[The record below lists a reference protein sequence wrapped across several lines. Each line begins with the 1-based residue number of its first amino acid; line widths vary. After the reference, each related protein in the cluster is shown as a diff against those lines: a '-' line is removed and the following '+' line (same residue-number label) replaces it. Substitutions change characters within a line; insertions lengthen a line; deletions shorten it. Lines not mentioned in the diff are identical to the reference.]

1 MKLISLYIE
10 NFGGLSRYQLKFE
23 EGITSV
29 AEPNG
34 FGKTT
39 LAEFIRA
46 MFYGFPR
53 KSKTLEK
60 SRRQKYAPWNGGQ
73 YGGNLVFSHQGKRY
87 RVERWFGTN
96 PRGDSFLLIDLETGR
111 KSTRFGEEL
120 GLELFGLDAD
130 SFERITYLPQSE
142 PEEMPATASIVSKL
156 RDLMENGTDAG
167 NYDKAIAL
175 LRAER
180 SDLVPYR
187 GSGGAVAETAQC
199 ITQLQL
205 QLDTACSCQE
215 QLRAAQE
222 EAALAH
228 EDVQR
233 AQKQLAAISE
243 GYQLAARHE
252 TDRQHQQ
259 QYAELCHRRNVIR
272 EKMSFYRKKYPFG
285 LPQEEDLLAAEL
297 AAARLKQ
304 SGEATATERIP
315 TTEQLA
321 YCRSICA
328 QFAAQQERAG
338 HLQRR
343 IAQILQAQT
352 AYPDVRSAFP
362 GVPAAAMFCGGVMT
376 VGGAAL
382 VLLLEWIYGLAVFA
396 AGVLAILCTIVL
408 LCVRRRKYR
417 LAQRERNM
425 HQQQIRSTLSDL
437 RAQADQANRM
447 AAKSAEEACGFFAQF
462 DMEPV
467 PSQYPAAL
475 LELEQRLLR
484 STRYRAE
491 MEQSEQTLCQFF
503 DNLGIKPEQNVSA
516 LLQQLR
522 KDMHDLR
529 GANILSEEMA
539 ERIAALEAS
548 CGEILAADPVAA
560 VDVRDLQH
568 QEQQLRDTIAAA
580 TTRMLRA
587 QQKAQ
592 HLQEQV
598 VVIPQLLAE
607 LENKQKELAEDREKV
622 QILDATMEFL
632 TQARENLATAYMG
645 AIRSRFGHYLSMLQ
659 ENAGESYLIDTD
671 LRIRLER
678 NGSARELAYFSAGQT
693 DLVLLCMRLA
703 LVDALFGDR
712 EMFLVLDDPFINLD
726 DAHMEK
732 ARKLLRK
739 LSGNH
744 QILYLTC
751 HSSRTV

>member
-10 NFGGLSRYQLKFE
+10 NFGGLSRYQLEFE
-23 EGITSV
+23 AGITSV

-73 YGGNLVFSHQGKRY
+73 YGGNLVFSHQGRRY

-96 PRGDSFLLIDLETGR
+96 PRGDTFELIDLETGR

-130 SFERITYLPQSE
+130 SFERSTYLPQSE
-142 PEEMPATASIVSKL
+142 PDEMSTTASIVSKL
-156 RDLMENGTDAG
+156 SDLVENGTEAG

-180 SDLVPYR
+180 SALVPYR
-187 GSGGAVAETAQC
+187 GSGGAVAETAQY

-205 QLDTACSCQE
+205 QLDTAYSCQE

-222 EAALAH
+222 EAALAQA
-228 EDVQR
+228 DAQR
-233 AQKQLAAISE
+233 AQKQLAVIRE
-243 GYQLAARHE
+243 GYQLAARQE
-252 TDRQHQQ
+252 TDRQHQL
-259 QYAELCHRRNVIR
+259 QYAELCRRRNVIQ
-272 EKMSFYRKKYPFG
+272 EKISFYRKKYPLG
-285 LPQEEDLLAAEL
+285 LPQEEALLSAEL
-297 AAARLKQ
+297 AAVHVKQ
-304 SGEATATERIP
+304 DGEIAAAERIP
-315 TTEQLA
+315 TAEQLEH
-321 YCRSICA
+321 CRSICA

-343 IAQILQAQT
+343 IMEIMQAET
-352 AYPDVRSAFP
+352 VYPDARSGFP
-362 GVPAAAMFCGGVMT
+362 AVAAAAMLCGGVMI
-376 VGGAAL
+376 VAGAAL

-396 AGVLAILCTIVL
+396 AGVLAILCAIVL
-408 LCVRRRKYR
+408 LCVRRRKHR

-491 MEQSEQTLCQFF
+491 LAQSEQTLRLFF
-503 DNLGIKPEQNVSA
+503 DSLGIEPERNVSA

-522 KDMHDLR
+522 EDMHDLR
-529 GANILSEEMA
+529 TANILSGELA
-539 ERIAALEAS
+539 EQIAAMEAS
-548 CGEILAADPVAA
+548 CGGILTGDSAAA
-560 VDVRDLQH
+560 VDIQDLQH

-587 QQKAQ
+587 QQRTQ

-598 VVIPQLLAE
+598 LVIPQLLAE
-607 LENKQKELAEDREKV
+607 LENKQKKQAEDREKV
-622 QILDATMEFL
+622 QILDATMAYL
-632 TQARENLATAYMG
+632 MQARENLAKAYMG

-659 ENAGESYLIDTD
+659 EDNGESYLIDTE